1 MKTIPLQRVGLV
13 LASSLLATSSI
24 ADEFNYDVGLDLG
37 SSRSTTKTNILI
49 PGMTVQS
56 RSESDSD
63 NIGVRGTWYFDT
75 VEANSGPRSR
85 AVFIERA
92 SGLSLGYSHGDG
104 DTRSTVPNPFP
115 GNPPDTFRADESSS
129 QYGGDVR
136 YVWKESGWYGIANIS
151 RAELDID
158 SPLFSTDFSINT
170 YGVGAGKYIGSQTAV
185 DFTVALGEV
194 EGEYSTV
201 ATLSLTHIG
210 AMGETW
216 QYGADVGLSDSN
228 ADGSDG
234 QFALGFSLYPS
245 RDVAF
250 GVDVF
255 GPLQDFSDGVIRYGL
270 FASWYPS
277 ERVGLEARYFSSDVD
292 VPSNVDV
299 DQYGYGVG
307 LNMRF

>member
-1 MKTIPLQRVGLV
+1 MNTILLQRVALV

-24 ADEFNYDVGLDLG
+24 ADEFNYDVGLNLS
-37 SSRSTTKTNILI
+37 SSRNTTKTTILI

-56 RSESDSD
+56 RSEFDSD
-63 NIGVRGTWYFDT
+63 DIGVGGTWYFGA

-85 AVFIERA
+85 AAFIERA
-92 SGLSLGYSHGDG
+92 SGLSLRYSHGDG
-104 DTRSTVPNPFP
+104 ESGSTVPNPLP
-115 GNPPDTFRADESSS
+115 GNPPDTLRTDESSS
-129 QYGGDVR
+129 RYGGDVR
-136 YVWKESGWYGIANIS
+136 YVWEDSGWYGLAMIS
-151 RAELDID
+151 RAELDIE
-158 SPLFSTDFSINT
+158 SPLFSTDFSSNA
-170 YGVGAGKYIGSQTAV
+170 YGVGGGKYIGSQTAI
-185 DFTVALGEV
+185 DLTVTRVEA
-194 EGEYSTV
+194 EGEHSTV
-201 ATLSLTHIG
+201 AALSLTHIG

-216 QYGADVGLSDSN
+216 QYGADIGLSDSD
-228 ADGSDG
+228 ADNSDG

-255 GPLQDFSDGVIRYGL
+255 GPLQDVSDGVISYGL